1 MTSAGSN
8 LPSLLPSMASKAF
21 WTLSSLERAFAKA
34 RGGKE
39 RRRCGGSGGLSF
51 RCFFFGLLD
60 APPMAAR
67 ARTSA
72 GQNCTL
78 G

>member
-1 MTSAGSN
+1 
-8 LPSLLPSMASKAF
+8 MASKAF

-34 RGGKE
+34 KGGKE

-67 ARTSA
+67 ARSQRRPEVQVRVNNEELA
-72 GQNCTL
+72 AFKK
-78 G
+78 